1 MKDSLT
7 FISLTNLLIIFI
19 PLSVILIIL
28 YFWEL
33 NWRDTIYALVRMTF
47 QLIFI
52 GFFLNYLFNSSSPL
66 IIVVSLLIMISIASW
81 ISLRTVPDNRI
92 LFYKEAFFSILIGG
106 GFTLFIVTQYILN
119 LNPWYLPK
127 YIIPI
132 AGMIFASSMNG
143 ISLAYERVHSE
154 LFRDKKYDD
163 ARKKSLEA
171 ALIPSTNSL
180 FAVGIVSLPGMM
192 TGQIISGVSPLIAAR
207 YQILVMC
214 MLYAAAGITTS
225 LFLSIIKVKITKKVF
240 S

>member
-192 TGQIISGVSPLIAAR
+192 TGQIISGVSPLIAVR

>member
-1 MKDSLT
+1 
-7 FISLTNLLIIFI
+7 
-19 PLSVILIIL
+19 
-28 YFWEL
+28 
-33 NWRDTIYALVRMTF
+33 
-47 QLIFI
+47 
-52 GFFLNYLFNSSSPL
+52 
-66 IIVVSLLIMISIASW
+66 
-81 ISLRTVPDNRI
+81 
-92 LFYKEAFFSILIGG
+92 
-106 GFTLFIVTQYILN
+106 
-119 LNPWYLPK
+119 
-127 YIIPI
+127 
-132 AGMIFASSMNG
+132 MIFASSMNG

>member
-92 LFYKEAFFSILIGG
+92 LFYKEAFFSIFIGG

-225 LFLSIIKVKITKKVF
+225 LFLSIIKVKITKRVF

>member
-33 NWRDTIYALVRMTF
+33 NWRDTIYALIRMTF

-225 LFLSIIKVKITKKVF
+225 LFLSIIKVKITKRVF

>member
-225 LFLSIIKVKITKKVF
+225 LFLSIIKVKITKRVF

>member
-33 NWRDTIYALVRMTF
+33 NWRNTIYALIRMTF

>member
-33 NWRDTIYALVRMTF
+33 NWRNTIYALVRMTF

-225 LFLSIIKVKITKKVF
+225 LFLSIIKVKITKRVF

>member
-33 NWRDTIYALVRMTF
+33 NWRNTIYALIRMTF

-225 LFLSIIKVKITKKVF
+225 LFLSIIKVKITKRVF